1 MLNEK
6 ETRKESILEVAK
18 QMMIAART
26 APKGKG
32 IDNLEIITLQ
42 GEELATL
49 SAKMRELSEING
61 FKFFLRD
68 ADNVDMADAVV
79 VVGTRYGVFGLDCG
93 FCGFPTCAEKI
104 ATGEDIPCAFNTTDL
119 GIAIGSA
126 ASVAMDH
133 RVDTRIMYSAADG
146 VLKLGWLGDCKAAFA
161 ILMSSTGKNPF
172 FDRVVKK

>member
-1 MLNEK
+1 MINER
-6 ETRKESILEVAK
+6 ESRKESLLAVAK

-32 IDNLEIITLQ
+32 VDNLEIITLQ
-42 GEELATL
+42 GEELTQLA
-49 SAKMRELSEING
+49 SKMRELSAING
-61 FKFFLRD
+61 FKFYLRD
-68 ADNVDMADAVV
+68 ADNVEQADAVV

-93 FCGFPTCAEKI
+93 FCGFATCAEKN
-104 ATGEDIPCAFNTTDL
+104 ATADDIPCAFNTTDL

-126 ASVAMDH
+126 ASIAMDH

-172 FDRVVKK
+172 FDRVVNK